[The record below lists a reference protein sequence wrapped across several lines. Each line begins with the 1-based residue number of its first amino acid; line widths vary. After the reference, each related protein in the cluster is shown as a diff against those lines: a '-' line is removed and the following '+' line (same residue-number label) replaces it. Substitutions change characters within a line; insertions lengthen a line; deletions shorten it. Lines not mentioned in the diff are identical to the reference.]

1 MDVCNAMLA
10 LGGDRGNTVPKY
22 NITAAEIAVLQA
34 IHGDEAVTDIEVI
47 GDVDRSNRDE
57 LARLRQAYGRAR
69 PEGSDVSHVDALF
82 PGAAARVFDTV
93 EELELDEIFFKAE
106 KRAVPEAKSEK
117 ATDVSG
123 KSKKGKA
130 KAPTAQPE
138 TSDDSVNVK
147 NEDDGVQD
155 ISDEHSEDNKIF
167 G

>member
-22 NITAAEIAVLQA
+22 GITAAEIAVLQA

-47 GDVDRSNRDE
+47 GDVERSNRDE

-69 PEGSDVSHVDALF
+69 PEGSDVSHVDTLF

-93 EELELDEIFFKAE
+93 DELELDEIFFKAE
-106 KRAVPEAKSEK
+106 KRAVPEAKASEK
-117 ATDVSG
+117 TADASG
-123 KSKKGKA
+123 KSKKGKG
-130 KAPTAQPE
+130 KAAASQTE
-138 TSDDSVNVK
+138 SSGTDDVN
-147 NEDDGVQD
+147 DDGVQD
-155 ISDEHSEDNKIF
+155 IGDEHSEDNKIF